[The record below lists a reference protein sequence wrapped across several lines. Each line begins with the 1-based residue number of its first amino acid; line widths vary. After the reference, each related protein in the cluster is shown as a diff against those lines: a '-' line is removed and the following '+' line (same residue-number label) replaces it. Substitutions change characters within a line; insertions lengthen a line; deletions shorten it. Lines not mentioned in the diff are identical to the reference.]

1 VIEQTEAMHVIDV
14 NSGGRKK
21 GASSQ
26 EENALLTNLD
36 VVPEIA
42 RVLRL
47 RDMGGIIAIDF
58 IDMAKREHNKQLTDA
73 LKEAMKRDKAKH
85 NIASPSRFGVVEM
98 TRQRV
103 RDVAEVVTTDA
114 CPSCNGTGKVEA
126 SILITDKIASALKYL
141 AEGENRKRM
150 TLMVHPVLEAYLLQ
164 GWWKS
169 RRRAWEKEFAI
180 KLAVESNS
188 NLEFLEYH
196 VYNALGEDIT
206 PD

>member
-1 VIEQTEAMHVIDV
+1 M
-14 NSGGRKK
+14 
-21 GASSQ
+21 
-26 EENALLTNLD
+26 LTNLD

-85 NIASPSRFGVVEM
+85 NIAFTSRFGVVEM

-141 AEGENRKRM
+141 AEGETERM
-150 TLMVHPVLEAYLLQ
+150 TLMVHPVLEAYLQQ

-188 NLEFLEYH
+188 NLEFWSTTCT
-196 VYNALGEDIT
+196 T
-206 PD
+206 PWARTSPQIDPGVTTAWAG

>member
-1 VIEQTEAMHVIDV
+1 M
-14 NSGGRKK
+14 
-21 GASSQ
+21 
-26 EENALLTNLD
+26 TNLD

-73 LKEAMKRDKAKH
+73 LRAAMKRDKAKH
-85 NIASPSRFGVVEM
+85 NISTPSRFGVMEM

-103 RDVAEVVTTDA
+103 RDVAEVVTQDV
-114 CPSCNGTGKVEA
+114 CPACNGTGKVEA
-126 SILITDKIASALKYL
+126 SILIPERIESALKYL

-150 TLMVHPVLEAYLLQ
+150 TLMVHPMLEAYLMQ

-169 RRRAWEKEFAI
+169 IRRQWQKSLDI
-180 KLAVESNS
+180 KLDIESNS
-188 NLEFLEYH
+188 NLGILEYH
-196 VYNALGEDIT
+196 IHNALGEEIT